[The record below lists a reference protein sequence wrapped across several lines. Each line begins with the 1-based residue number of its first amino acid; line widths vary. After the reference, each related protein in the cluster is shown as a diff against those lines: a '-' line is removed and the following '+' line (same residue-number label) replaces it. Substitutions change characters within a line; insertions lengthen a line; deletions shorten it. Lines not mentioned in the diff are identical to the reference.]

1 MNSAGVVTP
10 LWWWW
15 RIQARIL
22 GVSSLLLCSP
32 SACSPTLASGW
43 ALGAIKPGDWV
54 FRPTHTGRYG
64 LSSCVETQD
73 DRCPAFK
80 QLAPCLLL
88 RLLVCDDVDYCLSLP
103 AFAYDSVVVVYVWWC
118 SLCSLCLVNCT
129 TACHYSTHSAA
140 TALASSERGS
150 RVAQAGALA
159 SAASKSCSAAA
170 GRTIGYG

>member
-103 AFAYDSVVVVYVWWC
+103 AFAYDSVVVVYMVVFLVFTMFGELHDC
-118 SLCSLCLVNCT
+118 LPLQHALCRDGIGFVRARLTGGTSGGIGKRSQQKLLG
-129 TACHYSTHSAA
+129 
-140 TALASSERGS
+140 SSR
-150 RVAQAGALA
+150 
-159 SAASKSCSAAA
+159 
-170 GRTIGYG
+170 